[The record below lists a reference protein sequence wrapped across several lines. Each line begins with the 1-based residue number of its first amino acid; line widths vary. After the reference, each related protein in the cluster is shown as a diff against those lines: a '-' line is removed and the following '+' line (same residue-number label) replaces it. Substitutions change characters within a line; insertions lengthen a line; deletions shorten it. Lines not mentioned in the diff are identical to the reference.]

1 MPQLNLAG
9 DPTTVATALIVG
21 VGLIFFLAGRPRLA
35 PLFRRVPPVCWVYFL
50 PMIASTLGVLPSS
63 SPAYTWITH
72 NLLPASLILL
82 IVTTD
87 IPSIL
92 RLGPKALTTMLA
104 GTAGVVVGG
113 PISLW
118 LFQRWLP
125 AEAWKGMGAL
135 AGSWVGGSVNMMA
148 VAEGIG
154 TSPDLLAPLIV
165 VDTVV
170 GYAWFGF
177 VIYLSV
183 FQDAIDRRF
192 SFDRSLIDD
201 LNARLEKIRKEQSRP
216 IAIADFAVM
225 LAVAF
230 GLGRLCLW
238 VGGRLPEFGELFS
251 TFTWAIVLVTALGM
265 ILSFTP
271 LRRLEDAGASR
282 VGYVGI
288 FIVLASVGAR
298 ADMRAVLDAP
308 AFIAAGVVWIL
319 IHALF
324 VIAAVRF
331 LRAPLFFFATGSI
344 ANIGGTSTGPIAA
357 SVYQSALAPVGLL
370 LAVLGMLI
378 GTYAGLLCAQLCAW
392 VAG

>member
-1 MPQLNLAG
+1 MSQFTLSN

-21 VGLIFFLAGRPRLA
+21 VGLIFFLAARPRLV
-35 PLFRRVPPVCWVYFL
+35 PLFRYLPPVCWVYFL
-50 PMIASTLGVLPSS
+50 PMIASTFGVLPSS

-92 RLGPKALTTMLA
+92 KLGPKAVTMMLA
-104 GTAGVVVGG
+104 GTLGVVIGG
-113 PISLW
+113 PVSLW

-125 AEAWKGMGAL
+125 PEAWKGMGAL

-148 VAEGIG
+148 VAEAIG

-170 GYAWFGF
+170 GYAWFGL
-177 VIYLSV
+177 VLYLSV
-183 FQDAIDRRF
+183 FQDTVDRRF

-216 IAIADFAVM
+216 ITIADLAFM

-238 VGGRLPEFGELFS
+238 LGDLLPEFGDLFGP
-251 TFTWAIVLVTALGM
+251 FTWTIVLVTALGM
-265 ILSFTP
+265 LFSFTP
-271 LRRLEDAGASR
+271 IRRLEDAGASR

-288 FIVLASVGAR
+288 FIVLSSIGAR
-298 ADMRAVLDAP
+298 ADMRAVLNAP

-324 VIAAVRF
+324 LVVAARL

-344 ANIGGTSTGPIAA
+344 ANIGGTSTAPIVA

-378 GTYAGLLCAQLCAW
+378 GTYAGLLCAQLCAL

>member
-1 MPQLNLAG
+1 MSQFTLSN

-21 VGLIFFLAGRPRLA
+21 VGLIFFLAARPRLA
-35 PLFRRVPPVCWVYFL
+35 PLFRYLPPVCWVYFL
-50 PMIASTLGVLPSS
+50 PMIASTFGVLPSS

-92 RLGPKALTTMLA
+92 KLGPKAVTMMLA
-104 GTAGVVVGG
+104 GTLGVVIGG
-113 PISLW
+113 PVSLW

-125 AEAWKGMGAL
+125 PEAWKGMGAL

-148 VAEGIG
+148 VAEAIG

-170 GYAWFGF
+170 GYAWFGL
-177 VIYLSV
+177 VLYLSV
-183 FQDAIDRRF
+183 FQDTVDRRF

-216 IAIADFAVM
+216 ITIADLAFM

-238 VGGRLPEFGELFS
+238 LGDLLPEFGDLFGP
-251 TFTWAIVLVTALGM
+251 FTWTIVLVTALGM
-265 ILSFTP
+265 LFSFTP
-271 LRRLEDAGASR
+271 IRRLEDAGASR

-288 FIVLASVGAR
+288 FIVLSSIGAR
-298 ADMRAVLDAP
+298 ADMRAVLNAP

-324 VIAAVRF
+324 LVVAARL

-344 ANIGGTSTGPIAA
+344 ANIGGTSTAPIVA

-378 GTYAGLLCAQLCAW
+378 GTYAGLLCAQLCAL